1 MHDLHTIK
9 NTLHEAAENSAL
21 TPKMQL
27 LCTSSSTSALQGKAI
42 IEQFVR
48 SSGQAA
54 TCKKS
59 KVTIRGKLSMAVN
72 SADAVRPNNKA
83 TRY

>member
-1 MHDLHTIK
+1 V
-9 NTLHEAAENSAL
+9 
-21 TPKMQL
+21 
-27 LCTSSSTSALQGKAI
+27 I

-54 TCKKS
+54 TYKKS
-59 KVTIRGKLSMAVN
+59 KITIKKKLSMAVN